1 MLTFDLWVATGR
13 SFTDIAMPGEE
24 VDKAIVDYF
33 INVIMPAS
41 LQAGYVQMGEPHS
54 FFVRTKM
61 ASGVKHT
68 SPFLKT
74 RAANGFTTGHVLG
87 VKRNVVYETSSTSK
101 SMSNMP

>member
-54 FFVRTKM
+54 FCEDENGEWRETYLTFSQNEHGQWIYNGPCFRGETKCR
-61 ASGVKHT
+61 
-68 SPFLKT
+68 L
-74 RAANGFTTGHVLG
+74 
-87 VKRNVVYETSSTSK
+87 
-101 SMSNMP
+101 